1 MDNDPLL
8 DVFSVVPEQPNIFS
22 VYLNTGT
29 LYDLACGRVETCK
42 HNFVVN
48 GGASNI
54 VGVGGRNQ
62 TYKSFMIDTFIA
74 RVLSIYKNVRCLIF
88 DSENSK
94 VDTQRYDNLALYN
107 QTVSDRIRLFDT
119 TTDDL
124 NTFHAKIKDIV
135 EYKKKH
141 AKDFLVET
149 PFLDDNT
156 HKPIVMMV
164 PTLVGIDSLTMATVF
179 DDIDTVQKT
188 GLNDSSL
195 NTIWMKSGKY
205 KTILMRQFVQY
216 ARSANIYFFLTAHI
230 GENKDLSGNP
240 YAHPMKQMQFMNQ
253 SDRLKDV
260 GSQFQF
266 LCNTYLQ
273 TKSASVLTDK
283 DHNCYYPDDEFNN
296 PVELNRVDLM
306 VARNKINASGIVVP
320 FIVSQYQGLM
330 NNLTHLQYLKDMK
343 DEVLINGKGN
353 MKLTMYPE
361 VSFTRNN
368 IRKKTQE
375 DLRLERALDLSAQ
388 FIFIKNTWSKYK
400 LPVDI
405 SLSVEHFSE
414 YLTNHSEMMND
425 ILDSRSYWTYSN
437 DERPMLTIFDII
449 EMVNTN
455 KVYSKNVD
463 MGKEIS
469 KKNKK
474 ISDTATA
481 TSADQ
486 KVA

>member
-1 MDNDPLL
+1 MDIDNFDMF
-8 DVFSVVPEQPNIFS
+8 DVMPEQPNIFS

-29 LYDLACGRVETCK
+29 LYDLACGRVEACK
-42 HNFVVN
+42 NNYVIN

-62 TYKSFMIDTFIA
+62 TYKSYMIDTFIA
-74 RVLSIYKNVRCLIF
+74 RILSIYKNVQCVIF

-94 VDTQRYDNLALYN
+94 VNTQRYDNLSLYN
-107 QTVSDRIRLFDT
+107 QTVSNRIRLYDT

-124 NTFHAKIKDIV
+124 NTFHAKIKDMV
-135 EYKKKH
+135 EFKKKH
-141 AKDFLVET
+141 AKDLMIET
-149 PFLDDNT
+149 PFLDET
-156 HKPIVMMV
+156 TKKPIVIML
-164 PTLVGIDSLTMATVF
+164 PTLVGIDSFTMATVF
-179 DDIDTVQKT
+179 DDIDTVQKSQ
-188 GLNDSSL
+188 LNDSSL

-216 ARSANIYFFLTAHI
+216 ARSANIYFFLTAHV
-230 GENKDLSGNP
+230 GENKDLTGKP
-240 YAHPMKQMQFMNQ
+240 YSHPMKQMQFMAQ

-273 TKSASVLTDK
+273 TKGVTVLEDK

-296 PVELNRVDLM
+296 SVELNRVGLM

-343 DEVLINGKGN
+343 DEVLLTGKGN

-361 VSFTRNN
+361 VSFSRNN
-368 IRKKTQE
+368 IRNKTQE

-388 FIFIKNTWSKYK
+388 FIFVKNTWSKYK

-425 ILDSRSYWTYSN
+425 ILDSRSYWTYSK
-437 DERPMLTIFDII
+437 DDRSMLTIFDII
-449 EMVNTN
+449 DMVNTN
-455 KVYSKNVD
+455 KVFAKHVD

-469 KKNKK
+469 KKKDKK

-486 KVA
+486 KAA